1 MEVEGHMPQVPGS
14 SRGSTKDNA
23 VYQGSSAN
31 TGAESQEHDIPFSAT
46 ASPEHF
52 RDQRGARVIVGIDWD
67 TSLVDHFR
75 QKTSLQ
81 KVQVSR
87 QTVYARGGSVD
98 DAFTADADST
108 HRSCRA
114 FQDGKNEIVQRRSRA
129 RRRLAKTLDQ
139 VPVNSY
145 KGTFDRGGAEV
156 NAHRDCCMRSSIRL
170 VAAHQD
176 LRIIHTVCNSSDPY
190 WTFPVDNKTL
200 TRNPKTASSTFFKRA
215 VNLLQELESTQ
226 ASVIQE
232 AAELCADRIARGG
245 LVFLF
250 GNGHSRMMCEEM
262 TPRQGCFVGFVAL
275 VELALSNHAAI
286 VGANGLRPPLY
297 LENYE
302 GYAEQILSGFHFGPG
317 DAFIV
322 ISTSGIRPVI
332 VEAAMGAQRRGLPVI
347 AIVSKAH
354 CEQAKAAHSSGKK
367 LIDCAD
373 LIIDNRCPPGDC
385 VVELEGLEWR
395 TGPVSTITGA
405 MIINMVRC
413 ATAEAL
419 LARGVKPVVLPSH
432 QFVGNTSA
440 HTQLEAFYEAYRKSL
455 KHLFE

>member
-1 MEVEGHMPQVPGS
+1 MW
-14 SRGSTKDNA
+14 
-23 VYQGSSAN
+23 
-31 TGAESQEHDIPFSAT
+31 
-46 ASPEHF
+46 AS
-52 RDQRGARVIVGIDWD
+52 
-67 TSLVDHFR
+67 
-75 QKTSLQ
+75 
-81 KVQVSR
+81 
-87 QTVYARGGSVD
+87 SVD
-98 DAFTADADST
+98 DQTQANNT
-108 HRSCRA
+108 
-114 FQDGKNEIVQRRSRA
+114 KE
-129 RRRLAKTLDQ
+129 
-139 VPVNSY
+139 
-145 KGTFDRGGAEV
+145 
-156 NAHRDCCMRSSIRL
+156 
-170 VAAHQD
+170 
-176 LRIIHTVCNSSDPY
+176 
-190 WTFPVDNKTL
+190 
-200 TRNPKTASSTFFKRA
+200 ASLTFFERAMGYLLELKR
-215 VNLLQELESTQ
+215 TQ
-226 ASVIQE
+226 ASVIQQ

-286 VGANGLRPPLY
+286 VGANGLRAPLY

-302 GYAEQILSGFHFGPG
+302 GYAEQILNGYHFGPD

-354 CEQAKAAHSSGKK
+354 CEQAKAAHCSGKK

-373 LIIDNRCPPGDC
+373 LVIDNQCPPGDC

-395 TGPVSTITGA
+395 TGPISTITGA
-405 MIINMVRC
+405 MVINMIRC

-419 LARGVKPVVLPSH
+419 LARGVKPVILPSH

-440 HTQLEAFYEAYRKSL
+440 ATQLEAFYEAYRKSL